1 MSEPQGAIFF
11 WKDEPHITGYLV
23 IGDEHFELVGV
34 RRSAIKTEFRGRQN
48 KKLPHEQQGDLFNER
63 GADSRK

>member
-11 WKDEPHITGYLV
+11 WKDEPQITGYLV

-34 RRSAIKTEFRGRQN
+34 RRSDIKTEFRGRQN
-48 KKLPHEQQGDLFNER
+48 KKPPSEQQGDLFNER

>member
-1 MSEPQGAIFF
+1 MSEPRGALFF
-11 WKDEPHITGYLV
+11 WKDEPHVTGYLV

-34 RRSAIKTEFRGRQN
+34 RRSAIKTEFRGRKN
-48 KKLPHEQQGDLFNER
+48 EPREKQGDLFNER